1 LKFDSIVI
9 GSGLSGLTAALILCK
24 NGYRVAILEQDKKP
38 GPLLRRFKRNGH
50 WCDVGLHYTGGF
62 SPTSSLHTLFRYLG
76 IWDQIQPVPMNSKA
90 FDSILVGGKIF
101 EIPSG
106 LDNARSAYLEFFPGS
121 AVAVHAYFDFIE
133 DILKK
138 TPYVNF
144 DMPFNQFSTEFKSDE
159 TLELFLKRHNAEN
172 EMIHLAGRHAFALCG
187 IEAHEIPLY
196 YHALILGPF
205 YRGACTFNRGGDE
218 ILDAFTA
225 ALKNRGTEIFCSQQ
239 VDKIKL
245 SDKKEFQG
253 LTTISGDHF
262 EAESCIFTAH
272 PQLLSDMLP
281 RSIVKPAFFNRLK
294 DLTNTKAPF
303 VVWLKAE
310 DIPERL
316 KSTNHY
322 RLGRWEKEEDMFA
335 VMACDSGHFDKKAL
349 CLISLAADECPGR
362 EEYIDRTSNPAYYNC
377 KNDQTIKALMLFEQ
391 MFPEMK
397 GKYSVIDAATPHT
410 FERYTGTVNGSAY
423 GLKHIASQRGLT
435 PIISVRGL
443 YLSGQSIHFPG
454 IMGTIIS
461 GFLTTSMILGLEK
474 LWDQVRQYQ

>member
-1 LKFDSIVI
+1 MKFDSIVI
-9 GSGLSGLTAALILCK
+9 GSGLSGLTAALILLK
-24 NGYRVAILEQDKKP
+24 NGHRVAILEKDNKP
-38 GPLLRRFKRNGH
+38 GPLLRRFKREGY

-76 IWDQIQPVPMNSKA
+76 LWEQIHPVPMDLKA
-90 FDSILVGGKIF
+90 FDSILIGGKTF

-106 LDNARSAYLEFFPGS
+106 LDSARSAYLNFFPKS
-121 AVAVHAYFDFIE
+121 SVAIHAYFDFIE
-133 DILKK
+133 DTLEK

-144 DMPFNQFSTEFKSDE
+144 DMAFDQFSTEFKSDE
-159 TLELFLKRHNAEN
+159 TLEAFLKKHNAED

-225 ALKNRGTEIFCSQQ
+225 ALKSEGAEIFCSQQ
-239 VDKIKL
+239 VDKIEL
-245 SDKKEFQG
+245 SDKRTFQG
-253 LTTISGDHF
+253 LTTVDGKRFESG
-262 EAESCIFTAH
+262 SCIFTGH
-272 PQLLSDMLP
+272 PQLLNDMLP
-281 RSIVKPAFFNRLK
+281 RGIVKPAFFNRLK
-294 DLTNTKAPF
+294 GLTNTKAPF

-310 DIPERL
+310 TIPRRL
-316 KSTNHY
+316 RSTNYY
-322 RLGRWEKEEDMFA
+322 RLGRWEKKEDMFA
-335 VMACDSGHFDKKAL
+335 VMACDSGHSDRKAL
-349 CLISLAADECPGR
+349 CLISLASDGCPGKD
-362 EEYIDRTSNPAYYNC
+362 EYENRTSNPAYYNC
-377 KNDQTIKALMLFEQ
+377 KNIQIKKSLALFEK

-397 GKYSVIDAATPHT
+397 GEYSVIDAATPHT

-423 GLKHIASQRGLT
+423 GVKHISAQRGLT
-435 PIISVRGL
+435 PIISARGL